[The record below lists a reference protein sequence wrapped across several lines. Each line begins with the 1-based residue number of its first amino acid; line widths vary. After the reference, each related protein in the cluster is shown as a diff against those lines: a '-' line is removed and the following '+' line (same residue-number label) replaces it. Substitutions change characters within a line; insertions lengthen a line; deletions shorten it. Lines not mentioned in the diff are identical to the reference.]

1 MKTTAVVIARFQ
13 TPYLHEGHRHL
24 LDAIRTKH
32 RRLVVVLGVSPAKGS
47 RRNPYDFYTRERMLK
62 KAYPDVFVLPL
73 ADHPSDAVWSAN
85 LDGLLHDAFPGESF
99 LLYGGRNSFLSVY
112 NGGLPVQELPEH
124 HPHSATAIR
133 AEQADTVLDSE
144 DFRLGINYAVHN
156 AYVKVYPTVDVAVFK
171 EERTQLLLGRK
182 RGRSEWRLPG
192 GFADASDADFESAA
206 RRELTE
212 ECGDIET
219 GTMQYIGSAKID
231 DWRYRTEED
240 KIITLLFATDLL
252 YGRPQAADDL
262 MQVEWAAVDDLQGM
276 VDTAKIAAEHHPLI
290 RLLLNRAINTA
301 QNKTFLQNN

>member
-13 TPYLHEGHRHL
+13 TPYLHEGHRYL

-32 RRLVVVLGVSPAKGS
+32 RRVVVVLGVAPVKGS

-62 KAYPDVFVLPL
+62 NAYPDLYVLAL
-73 ADHPSDAVWSAN
+73 ADHPSDAAWSHN
-85 LDGLLHDAFPGESF
+85 LDLLLHDTFPGESV
-99 LLYGGRNSFLSVY
+99 LLYGGRNSFLSAY
-112 NGGLPVQELPEH
+112 TGNLAVQELSGH

-133 AEQADTVLDSE
+133 TEQADTVLDSD

-156 AYVKVYPTVDVAVFK
+156 GYVKVYPTVDVALFR
-171 EERTQLLLGRK
+171 EERTQLLFGRK

-192 GFADASDADFESAA
+192 GFADAGDADFETAA
-206 RRELTE
+206 RRELCE

-240 KIITLLFATDLL
+240 KVITLLFATDLL
-252 YGRPQAADDL
+252 YGRPQTADDL
-262 MQVEWAAVDDLQGM
+262 VEVEWAAVADLPGM
-276 VDTAKIAAEHHPLI
+276 MDAGKIAAEHHPLLRMI
-290 RLLLNRAINTA
+290 LNRAVHILKNETL
-301 QNKTFLQNN
+301 TQNN